1 MAEYETVS
9 LDQLVESGL
18 APPITVGDF
27 RSMIDAGLHHWVH
40 QAFEN
45 TPTLKPTYSD
55 RHEMVQKYRQSEP
68 VHLAEIVHLILALAD
83 VYVHHVNT
91 EYPWQRQG
99 STMTR
104 VGEDVCGG
112 FKATTWDLRI
122 F

>member
-1 MAEYETVS
+1 MFSFGCGSTLSIKLWRVRHR
-9 LDQLVESGL
+9 G
-18 APPITVGDF
+18 TN
-27 RSMIDAGLHHWVH
+27 AG
-40 QAFEN
+40 AN
-45 TPTLKPTYSD
+45 TYSD
-55 RHEMVQKYRQSEP
+55 RHEMEP

-112 FKATTWDLRI
+112 FKSETIEKRFGIVSPGVIVFAM
-122 F
+122 FFAF